1 MEILIPFNPTHM
13 IIMVDLI
20 VIGVETLWIDSVNSL
35 EK

>member
-1 MEILIPFNPTHM
+1 MKILIPFNPTHM
-13 IIMVDLI
+13 IITVDLI